1 MNLEK
6 APEKGIIYAL
16 YTDRVVFDRYEKE
29 NLPNDA
35 VLQNNLLE
43 LHLFDQNREYR
54 FVRSRRGNIEAEIFD
69 ELSSSC
75 EQYIESVFTDHEKIP
90 TVEVVNYISYDEND
104 LMMINN
110 YRLREVGV

>member
-16 YTDRVVFDRYEKE
+16 YTDRVVFERYEKE
-29 NLPNDA
+29 NLQDER

-43 LHLFDQNREYR
+43 LHLFDENREYR
-54 FVRSRRGNIEAEIFD
+54 IVRSGRGDIEAEICD
-69 ELSSSC
+69 ELSSGC
-75 EQYIESVFTDHEKIP
+75 EQYIECVFTAYEKIP
-90 TVEVVNYISYDEND
+90 TVEVVNYISYDDND

-110 YRLREVGV
+110 YRLREVEA

>member
-35 VLQNNLLE
+35 VLPT
-43 LHLFDQNREYR
+43 
-54 FVRSRRGNIEAEIFD
+54 
-69 ELSSSC
+69 SSVYFRC
-75 EQYIESVFTDHEKIP
+75 
-90 TVEVVNYISYDEND
+90 
-104 LMMINN
+104 
-110 YRLREVGV
+110 LRCCKAKR

>member
-16 YTDRVVFDRYEKE
+16 YTDRVVFERYEKE
-29 NLPNDA
+29 SLPDEM
-35 VLQNNLLE
+35 VLQDNLLE

-54 FVRSRRGNIEAEIFD
+54 IVRSKIGDIEAEICD
-69 ELSSSC
+69 ELSCDC
-75 EQYIESVFTDHEKIP
+75 EQYIEFVFTDHENIP
-90 TVEVVNYISYDEND
+90 AVEVVNYISYDEND

-110 YRLREVGV
+110 YRLREVEV